1 MPPTSPGERYF
12 RPNESVGGQN
22 PTPGRP
28 GATSQ
33 LKIGAVLSMT
43 QETATESEVG
53 HERI

>member
-1 MPPTSPGERYF
+1 MSGETSPLTAQSRLQG
-12 RPNESVGGQN
+12 V
-22 PTPGRP
+22 P

-33 LKIGAVLSMT
+33 LKIAAVLSMT